1 MPLILLGLIVVIGI
15 VLYALVMYGRS
26 GEEDNRSV
34 RERYPFAFPQ
44 KKGANYTVI
53 DDDDED
59 DERDGGHTMH
69 FPDDADV
76 ETRER
81 NIDTSS

>member
-26 GEEDNRSV
+26 EDADTRPV

-44 KKGANYTVI
+44 KKDKGASYTI
-53 DDDDED
+53 IEDDED
-59 DERDGGHTMH
+59 DPEEESGSNTMH
-69 FPDDADV
+69 FPDDA
-76 ETRER
+76 EAEKRRR
-81 NIDTSS
+81 NIN